1 MKQGLLKGQNSA
13 EMSIAPDSITAGGGG
28 SGTSGDGSTI
38 NGNIPN
44 FESFYHNICS
54 DLQNKGEVH
63 SVSKKFSHFASDDER
78 MKFVL
83 EKEFSTNLN
92 WKDFNFSPKD
102 RVESQRMRNL
112 GNQVYQK
119 NKLSEALEFYTKSI
133 CYAPHPPPPKSF
145 VLHAGAVNQLS
156 DQGKIIGICKRYS

>member
-1 MKQGLLKGQNSA
+1 MKQSLIKAKLSA
-13 EMSIAPDSITAGGGG
+13 DMSIAPESITSGG
-28 SGTSGDGSTI
+28 SGGGTNGDSTTI
-38 NGNIPN
+38 NGNIAN

-63 SVSKKFSHFASDDER
+63 SVSKKFSHLTNDEER

-83 EKEFSTNLN
+83 EKDFSSNLN

-133 CYAPHPPPPKSF
+133 CFAPHPPPPKSF
-145 VLHAGAVNQLS
+145 VLHAGAMNTMNEGNDTWAYPYRS
-156 DQGKIIGICKRYS
+156 K

>member
-1 MKQGLLKGQNSA
+1 
-13 EMSIAPDSITAGGGG
+13 MSIAPDSITTG
-28 SGTSGDGSTI
+28 SGTPATEMTTA

-44 FESFYHNICS
+44 FETFYHNICS

-63 SVSKKFSHFASDDER
+63 SVSKKFSHLPSDDER

-83 EKEFSTNLN
+83 EKDFSSNLA

-133 CYAPHPPPPKSF
+133 CFAPHPPPPKSF
-145 VLHAGAVNQLS
+145 VLHAGAVNALNE
-156 DQGKIIGICKRYS
+156 QGNIFSYFNHFCRIF

>member
-1 MKQGLLKGQNSA
+1 
-13 EMSIAPDSITAGGGG
+13 MSITTESITAGGSGG
-28 SGTSGDGSTI
+28 GASGASTVV
-38 NGNIPN
+38 NGTLLN
-44 FESFYHNICS
+44 FETFYHNICS

-63 SVSKKFSHFASDDER
+63 SVSKKFSHFTNDEER
-78 MKFVL
+78 MKFIL
-83 EKEFSTNLN
+83 EKDFSCSLN

-133 CYAPHPPPPKSF
+133 CFAPHPPPPKSF
-145 VLHAGAVNQLS
+145 VLHAGAVNALN
-156 DQGKIIGICKRYS
+156 DQGMTKK